1 MYYCD
6 SSIYTPV
13 FSLSTHRF
21 PIPSE
26 EARKDQSIGRSHW
39 MCAMHRYYTLWEY
52 VRCSGITSV
61 PVLYVQYIYM
71 YVYLCSVCTRVS
83 LCAVCALALVCLYS
97 R

>member
-6 SSIYTPV
+6 SNSDTHV

-39 MCAMHRYYTLWEY
+39 MCESLYNVCVQCIDTIPY
-52 VRCSGITSV
+52 VS
-61 PVLYVQYIYM
+61 IY
-71 YVYLCSVCTRVS
+71 S
-83 LCAVCALALVCLYS
+83 ALALLDV
-97 R
+97 